1 MYINQIE
8 KILDE
13 TINKVFTVW
22 IDDKSNKN
30 KLISLNKIVDEK
42 NFKKY
47 QNEINKLFEYLF
59 LLIDQD
65 KIKKIV
71 ILN

>member
-30 KLISLNKIVDEK
+30 KLISLNKIVD
-42 NFKKY
+42 
-47 QNEINKLFEYLF
+47 
-59 LLIDQD
+59 
-65 KIKKIV
+65 
-71 ILN
+71 